1 MARNKLNDLNDH
13 LFEQIERLND
23 HSLTG
28 EDLKQEINRAKAMAN
43 LATPIVN
50 SAKTYVDALKLVGKG
65 NGDIGL
71 KQLAGIITVK
81 DDTHGNS

>member
-23 HSLTG
+23 PTLTG
-28 EDLKQEINRAKAMAN
+28 EDLKQEISRAKAMAG

-50 SAKTYVDALKLVGKG
+50 SAKTFVDALKLAGR
-65 NGDIGL
+65 GDVTQKAL
-71 KQLAGIITVK
+71 KGIININ
-81 DDTHGNS
+81 DSGNADN

>member
-23 HSLTG
+23 PELTG
-28 EDLKQEINRAKAMAN
+28 EKLQAEIARGKAMAG

-50 SAKTYVDALKLVGKG
+50 SAKTMVEALKMVNKG
-65 NGDIGL
+65 NGHIDT
-71 KQLAGIITVK
+71 KQLAAFMSVRTE
-81 DDTHGNS
+81 

>member
-23 HSLTG
+23 PQLNG
-28 EDLKQEINRAKAMAN
+28 EQLKVEISRAKAMAS

-65 NGDIGL
+65 NGNVSI
-71 KQLAGIITVK
+71 KQLGGIMNIK
-81 DDTHGNS
+81 DEERI

>member
-23 HSLTG
+23 ETLTG
-28 EDLKQEINRAKAMAN
+28 DKLKEEIARAKAMAG

-65 NGDIGL
+65 DVGK
-71 KQLAGIITVK
+71 KQLAGIINVK
-81 DDTHGNS
+81 EDDNA

>member
-23 HSLTG
+23 ESLTG
-28 EDLKQEINRAKAMAN
+28 EKLKEEISRAKAMAG

-65 NGDIGL
+65 QHITPN
-71 KQLAGIITVK
+71 QLSGIIKTN
-81 DDTHGNS
+81 DSE